1 MYIDILDAGHGD
13 CLLITCGETLILV
26 DSGPKTFKVR
36 KELIKRLTALLAG
49 RDIDVAI
56 VTHNDDDHIG
66 GYKYLLESGLIIK
79 KFVFNSLDLIAK
91 IVKNNSGQ
99 KKISF
104 RQDID
109 LQNVLNAKGIG
120 VQSFQNEDSPLRF
133 NGITLTALTPNQVIL
148 ERLNNRAV
156 VFRAQKKISGSNR
169 KETPIAECLLE
180 IQNGRDQFVED
191 NSITNK
197 SSISLIL
204 EYEEVRVLF
213 LGDCHP
219 SDVISA
225 LKSTEKNGSPFHA
238 VKLSHH
244 GSEKN
249 TSTELLKT
257 LGETDYIICADKSH
271 HGHPNNKTISRI
283 IHFNK
288 RANIHL
294 SGNNQKLNEVF
305 EACIEQ
311 GYPINIS
318 YPENGVNRIV
328 YE

>member
-13 CLLITCGETLILV
+13 CLLITCGETRILV

-249 TSTELLKT
+249 TSTELLET